1 MIDPSRKYRWI
12 LLGASVLTIGYLL
25 AAAVR
30 ENFDAEWYRVKKQ
43 YRVILNAK
51 ASDDQGRAIARDFRI
66 ELKQISVPGLKTVD
80 RCVAC
85 HNGVDDPRMTDV
97 PLPHAVHPGDILQHH
112 PVDRFG
118 CTICHQGQ
126 GPATTFHDAMAVD
139 SAWDYPLLDR
149 SLTQSSCLAC
159 HDVEKLPAREVSLV
173 LEGRKLYEDKS
184 CGGCHRLG
192 GRGGTLGP
200 ALDNEGAKTKHQL
213 ILTHLKPPHTTWDWH
228 KAHFRDPGGLVDESQ
243 MKNPAL
249 GGPQILALT
258 VYMLAQRQR
267 DLPESYLAPDKLEEK
282 ARKLHPQPLT
292 GQQVYQRYCLACHGE
307 GSYGRWDKTF
317 KRFVP
322 GIRGA
327 SLQATANRGYLE
339 AQIVNGRPG
348 TQMPAWGKQAGGL
361 LPEEISAV
369 LDYLQPPDSRRAALT
384 NVKTPPVPPR
394 GDASRGATLYATY
407 CSGCHG
413 VAGHGGIAPEIANP
427 VFQKAASDE
436 FIVTTIRN
444 GRRNTAMASFQPQVP
459 GALGFSDAQLGDLLA
474 FLRTLGGR
482 PTAPLSARVSEA
494 SLSAQHPTE
503 ALR

>member
-12 LLGASVLTIGYLL
+12 LLGASVLTIGYLI

-30 ENFDAEWYRVKKQ
+30 ENFHAEWFRLQNQ
-43 YRVILNAK
+43 YRAILNTK
-51 ASDDQGRAIARDFRI
+51 ATDDQGRAIAHDFRV
-66 ELKQISVPGLKTVD
+66 ELKQIALPQLKTVD

-85 HNGVDDPRMTDV
+85 HNGIDDPRMTDV

-126 GPATTFHDAMAVD
+126 GNATTFHDAMGVD

-149 SLTQSSCLAC
+149 NLTQSSCLAC
-159 HDVEKLPAREVSLV
+159 HDIEKLPAQEVSLV
-173 LEGRKLYEDKS
+173 LEGRKLYEEKG

-200 ALDNEGAKTKHQL
+200 PLDNEGAKTKHQL
-213 ILTHLKPPHTTWDWH
+213 ILTHLQPPHTTWNWH
-228 KAHFRDPGGLVDESQ
+228 KAHFRDPGEIVDGSQ

-249 GGPQILALT
+249 SGAQVLALT

-267 DLPESYLAPDKLEEK
+267 DVPESYLAPDKLEEK

-322 GIRGA
+322 GIRGV
-327 SLQATANRGYLE
+327 SLQTTADRAYLE

-348 TQMPAWGKQAGGL
+348 TQMPAWGRQAGGL
-361 LPEEISAV
+361 LPEEVSAV
-369 LDYLQPPDSRRAALT
+369 LDYLQPAEAQRGALT
-384 NVKTPPVPPR
+384 SSRALAHPAR
-394 GDASRGATLYATY
+394 GDAGRGAVLYAAY

-413 VAGHGGIAPEIANP
+413 VAGHGGIAPELANP
-427 VFQKAASDE
+427 VFQKAASDA
-436 FIVTTIRN
+436 FIIITIRN
-444 GRRNTAMASFQPQVP
+444 GRRNSAMASFQPQIP
-459 GALGFSDAQLGDLLA
+459 GAAGLSDAQLGDLLA
-474 FLRTLGGR
+474 FLRTLGG
-482 PTAPLSARVSEA
+482 PQAAPPSRKVSEI
-494 SLSAQHPTE
+494 SLPAEHPAE

>member
-12 LLGASVLTIGYLL
+12 LLGASILTICFLI

-30 ENFDAEWYRVKKQ
+30 ENFYAEWYRLQKQ
-43 YRVILNAK
+43 YRTILNAK
-51 ASDDQGRAIARDFRI
+51 AKDDQGRAIARDFRV
-66 ELKQISVPGLKTVD
+66 ELKQISVPQLETVD

-85 HNGVDDPRMTDV
+85 HNGIDDPRMTDV
-97 PLPHAVHPGDILQHH
+97 SLPHAVHPGDILQHH

-126 GPATTFHDAMAVD
+126 GPATTFHDAMGVD

-149 SLTQSSCLAC
+149 NLTQSSCLAC
-159 HDVEKLPAREVSLV
+159 HDVAKLPLRQVSLV
-173 LEGRKLYEDKS
+173 LEGRRLYQEKS

-228 KAHFRDPGGLVDESQ
+228 EAHFRDPSGIVDGSQ

-249 GGPQILALT
+249 TGPQVLALT
-258 VYMLAQRQR
+258 VYMLSQRQR
-267 DLPESYLAPDKLEEK
+267 DVPESYLAPDKVEEK
-282 ARKLHPQPLT
+282 AGKLHPQPLT
-292 GQQVYQRYCLACHGE
+292 GQQVYQQYCLACHGE

-327 SLQATANRGYLE
+327 SLQATADRAYLE

-348 TQMPAWGKQAGGL
+348 TQMPAWGAKAGGL
-361 LPEEISAV
+361 LPEEISAL
-369 LDYLQPPDSRRAALT
+369 LDYLQPPDAGRVAMTTARAVL
-384 NVKTPPVPPR
+384 VPAR
-394 GDASRGATLYATY
+394 GDATRGAVLYSTY

-413 VAGHGGIAPEIANP
+413 IAGHGGIAPEIANP

-436 FIVTTIRN
+436 FIVATIRN
-444 GRRNTAMASFQPQVP
+444 GRRNTAMASFQPQAP
-459 GALGFSDAQLGDLLA
+459 GALGFSDAQLGDLLG
-474 FLRTLGGR
+474 FLRALGG
-482 PTAPLSARVSEA
+482 PQAAPLSAKANET
-494 SLSAQHPTE
+494 SLPGPHPAET
-503 ALR
+503 LR